1 MHDTEH
7 LKRLHRGEDVH
18 VDCSATQHISDVC
31 YQERSPRGRH
41 RCGIQTKKLEV
52 TSQLPPSRLC
62 QSASA
67 QLSCTTSFTTTAAF
81 AANAQARSSQV
92 SGSVATNNPGA
103 TSTELEVTG
112 RTYALLFKR
121 FLQSKLRLGAS
132 HSRHKA
138 SFTSTAEA
146 EVPALSQQLSC
157 KANITTDFCRRV
169 ALQAELQW
177 KARAQQASKRT
188 LDVCKTGQ
196 SSLSS
201 MTTKPHARHIDV
213 QQHID
218 DNWQPQILCP
228 VWVSQPKSPLPWRA
242 TPLPR
247 PTPVYTHKQRATYG
261 RGTEE
266 KGERQNDAEQQGGFG
281 RQCTLQ
287 IKGCPE
293 GKPKPTWH
301 LRMQESLGR
310 KTQLRGRASA
320 LLTPVSFLP
329 SKWQMEIRHR
339 LPKGATFHAKLQ
351 GEDVQQ
357 PGHCSTSRHRL
368 LLQRKARD
376 AWWTCTCAHDSAEHM
391 QQSMVHWAW
400 PGGCTARKN
409 VLVCETQDLCT
420 ERIGYR
426 SFDARCAKLCTSA
439 VLE

>member
-1 MHDTEH
+1 M
-7 LKRLHRGEDVH
+7 L
-18 VDCSATQHISDVC
+18 AVC
-31 YQERSPRGRH
+31 DR
-41 RCGIQTKKLEV
+41 
-52 TSQLPPSRLC
+52 
-62 QSASA
+62 
-67 QLSCTTSFTTTAAF
+67 SCTIC
-81 AANAQARSSQV
+81 
-92 SGSVATNNPGA
+92 
-103 TSTELEVTG
+103 

-376 AWWTCTCAHDSAEHM
+376 AWWTCTCAHDSAGTSFPVVVSVFNIDCIINTRCCWRTCHKHAM
-391 QQSMVHWAW
+391 LLRIHR
-400 PGGCTARKN
+400 GF
-409 VLVCETQDLCT
+409 VCLCHVYCV
-420 ERIGYR
+420 RGNCHVQCNCR
-426 SFDARCAKLCTSA
+426 SL
-439 VLE
+439 LQH